1 MDFYSRDDYEDTLS
15 VSWIMALQQEDT
27 VRLKVGKFGTFGC
40 GSDGN
45 APSGCIFT
53 GKFIR
58 DI

>member
-15 VSWIMALQQEDT
+15 VSWIMALQQGDT
-27 VRLKVGKFGTFGC
+27 VRLKVGKFGTFRC

-45 APSGCIFT
+45 TQSGCIFT